1 MGISAHL
8 SFETLSALADGELDQ
23 SERRAAAQHLRA
35 CERCAAEFASFG
47 RLDTALSAPATVDCP
62 TALSF
67 LSAQHDRELTL
78 DEELIA
84 ESHVA
89 DCATCRKTS
98 ARWNRLDSI
107 LAALPSAQPSRVVDH
122 AIAALA
128 GSARG
133 GRPTF
138 GRGLVSGVAIR
149 AAVAVALVVAVAVM
163 GIQQPQSAR
172 APISPEI
179 VTALQPLPPIAP
191 TQVIVA
197 SAQQAL
203 FNPRTNTLYLAYP
216 DAGRVGALNATTLI
230 DVASIDVGGRP
241 TTLALNQ
248 QANTVL
254 VLDPSQKLLSEIDG
268 NTNTLIGQ
276 TPIDVTGTPTTLQ
289 VDPANGRILIAVA
302 EPATP
307 QSASPSGAVV
317 VLNSSSK
324 KLETTNAVAVAP
336 RQVVADPKGDRALLV
351 SSDVVTVVDATT
363 YKPVDQLP
371 GGIGAAFSAKSDT
384 VAVLAST
391 GSGARVTLVG
401 DENASLTLLGSPVA
415 IIARPEGGYA
425 VLTDETLNGR
435 ITEIAAD
442 GTPGRAVS
450 VALVG
455 RELSYNASFGV
466 YTVAGT
472 GGIAIATIAGQVAL
486 STAGP
491 ASNAQA
497 PTGPATANT
506 KPSASPATQSRVT
519 AGPSHANPERRPPL
533 PESATL
539 AWPGIYR
546 LDLVDRGA
554 PVVVGRGRAGHMWFV
569 DSTNRLT
576 SLDAATGRA
585 FTISELPR
593 DARIRSIE
601 VGSEYVYAIDVA
613 ASRVYIVALA
623 SEKVS
628 SIRLPFVKSSDAVTV
643 TPDDVLWF
651 AVADQIL
658 RLDPRTEQVEAAP
671 IGQHTVGAMTADS
684 AGRVWFSDEA
694 TQKLGLYDRR
704 NHSVVELSLPRSG
717 AVTSMAVDSSGTLV
731 VGTDA
736 GEIFAIQGGALIE
749 SAQVGRPV
757 VQVALDPT
765 GNAWYLSEDARQVTL
780 AAARIRATPRVMPA
794 SVVGVWFDA
803 GGNAWL
809 PDRTSSGFFIAV
821 PGAR

>member
-1 MGISAHL
+1 MSGEVLPDRLAIDLAPGPRRQTGPFGRLGNVGISAHL

-23 SERRAAAQHLRA
+23 AERRVAGQHLRA
-35 CERCAAEFASFG
+35 CERCAAELASVG
-47 RLDTALSAPATVDCP
+47 RLDSALAAPMPVDCP

-67 LSAQHDRELTL
+67 LSAQHDRELTV

-84 ESHVA
+84 DAHVA
-89 DCATCRKTS
+89 ACATCRAS
-98 ARWNRLDSI
+98 ARAWGPLDVT
-107 LAALPSAQPSRVVDH
+107 LAALPGAQPSHAVDQ
-122 AIAALA
+122 AVLALA
-128 GSARG
+128 GRTRG

-138 GRGLVSGVAIR
+138 GRGLVRGVAVR
-149 AAVAVALVVAVAVM
+149 AAVAVALVVAVAVA
-163 GIQQPQSAR
+163 GIQQPGREPASQ
-172 APISPEI
+172 SPES
-179 VTALQPLPPIAP
+179 AQQPAPLPPI
-191 TQVIVA
+191 TQRQAIVA
-197 SAQQAL
+197 AAQQVVL
-203 FNPRTNTLYLAYP
+203 NPRTNTYFVAYP
-216 DAGRVGALNATTLI
+216 DSGKVN
-230 DVASIDVGGRP
+230 DVSAVDLGDIASIEVGGSP
-241 TTLALNQ
+241 TALALNE

-289 VDPANGRILIAVA
+289 VDPANGRILLAGA

-336 RQVVADPKGDRALLV
+336 RQVVADPKGDSALLV
-351 SSDVVTVVDATT
+351 SSAVVTVVDATT

-391 GSGARVTLVG
+391 GTGARVTLVG

-491 ASNAQA
+491 ASNAQT

-506 KPSASPATQSRVT
+506 KASASPATQSRVT

-546 LDLVDRGA
+546 LDPVDRRA

-601 VGSEYVYAIDVA
+601 VGS
-613 ASRVYIVALA
+613 
-623 SEKVS
+623 
-628 SIRLPFVKSSDAVTV
+628 
-643 TPDDVLWF
+643 
-651 AVADQIL
+651 
-658 RLDPRTEQVEAAP
+658 
-671 IGQHTVGAMTADS
+671 
-684 AGRVWFSDEA
+684 
-694 TQKLGLYDRR
+694 
-704 NHSVVELSLPRSG
+704 
-717 AVTSMAVDSSGTLV
+717 
-731 VGTDA
+731 
-736 GEIFAIQGGALIE
+736 
-749 SAQVGRPV
+749 
-757 VQVALDPT
+757 
-765 GNAWYLSEDARQVTL
+765 
-780 AAARIRATPRVMPA
+780 
-794 SVVGVWFDA
+794 
-803 GGNAWL
+803 
-809 PDRTSSGFFIAV
+809 
-821 PGAR
+821 